1 MTTMA
6 KIMAQQASSQPPMA
20 RSAGRPVGTGDG
32 VGIVPAA
39 INGASISFRAAAD
52 RLRVGGAAGRRAAA
66 AF

>member
-1 MTTMA
+1 
-6 KIMAQQASSQPPMA
+6 MA